1 MDSTRGVT
9 RVVADFATTV
19 LDDPHASVCVGLSGG
34 ADSLALT
41 ATAVRAGL
49 DVTALVVDHGL
60 QEGSA
65 HVAARAAS
73 TARELGADARVL
85 EVGVGTR
92 GGLEAAAR
100 DARYAALDAARDGR
114 PVLLAHTAD
123 DQAETVLLGLA
134 RGSGSRSIAGMRAW
148 KAPWGRPLLRV
159 RRIQTLA
166 VCTELGLAV
175 HHDPHNRDPRFTR
188 VRLRAEVIP
197 LLDDV
202 LRGGVVD
209 ALGRT
214 ADSLQDDNDALDG
227 WAEAVWERAGTPDG
241 LEIAPLHDLPR
252 AVRTRVIRR
261 WLLDVGATEPTYR
274 VIAAVDRLVVD
285 SGTVRA
291 QVAIGG
297 DPDVRTVVERS
308 AETLTVRLTER

>member
-1 MDSTRGVT
+1 MDSTRAVT
-9 RVVADFATTV
+9 RVVAEFATTW
-19 LDDPHASVCVGLSGG
+19 LDGPRSSVCVGLSGG

-41 ATAVRAGL
+41 ATAVGAGL

-60 QEGSA
+60 QKGSA
-65 HVAARAAS
+65 GVAARAAE
-73 TARELGADARVL
+73 TARGLGADARVL
-85 EVGVGTR
+85 EVRVGTR

-100 DARYAALDAARDGR
+100 DARYAALDAAREGR

-134 RGSGSRSIAGMRAW
+134 RGSGARSIAGMRAW
-148 KAPWGRPLLRV
+148 KAPWGRPLLQV
-159 RRIQTLA
+159 RRMQTLA
-166 VCTELGLAV
+166 VCTELGLAM

-209 ALGRT
+209 ALVRT
-214 ADSLQDDNDALDG
+214 ADGLQDDNDALDG
-227 WAEAVWERAGTPDG
+227 WAETVWGSAATLGG

-261 WLLDVGATEPTYR
+261 WLLDIGATEPTHR
-274 VIAAVDRLVVD
+274 VIGAVDRLVV
-285 SGTVRA
+285 GPAAGGA

-297 DPDVRTVVERS
+297 DPGVRTVVERVD
-308 AETLTVRLTER
+308 EKLTVRLTER